1 MTTTPSST
9 PSPTP
14 APTPVPEAPKRTA
27 YPTAAGVLTIIGAV
41 ILVIVGLAA
50 IIGGSIAGWMSWGIG
65 AGAAVAF
72 GSVSLILGI
81 VSLIGG
87 IVALQR
93 RMWGLALAGAI
104 IILFPFFIFGILSII
119 FVAISK
125 KEFV

>member
-9 PSPTP
+9 PTPTP
-14 APTPVPEAPKRTA
+14 TSGAVPEAPKRTA
-27 YPTAAGVLTIIGAV
+27 YPTAAGILIIIGAV
-41 ILVIVGLAA
+41 ILIAVGLGA
-50 IIGGSIAGWMSWGIG
+50 IVGGSIAGWMSWGIG

-72 GSVSLILGI
+72 GSVTLILGI
-81 VSLIGG
+81 VALIGG
-87 IVALQR
+87 IVAIQR